1 MDIKNEQITPKSNEE
16 PKSSTLLSAFQ
27 GFLIFAI
34 LVIGAVLIYYILSRS
49 ETIEYPIS
57 PFNFKDTVT
66 IVPAVL
72 SQYGTEINPNQY
84 LSATLCSSGDSCPDC
99 LQNSNMYSDSCT
111 LTFSGTSENQL
122 SHWTLEQFWADG
134 DPNSDAN
141 RSLESGYGNRFYLR
155 SAPANPTDQKGRVR
169 YSPFNSLADNPF
181 PPSVTMPVIGD
192 GNTNEDSRNFPYV
205 QDWLVYFFPTNYP
218 DLYYILFP
226 GNITPVDLGQRALNN
241 DQPNNGIVSIRPY
254 ADPTISGCYKPYDNN
269 NNLYPNGPLLN
280 AINPTFSPLGL
291 ISNPEVYLF
300 KVTKV

>member
-27 GFLIFAI
+27 GFLIFVI

-49 ETIEYPIS
+49 DVPEYPIS
-57 PFNFKDTVT
+57 PFTFKDTVT

-84 LSATLCSSGDSCPDC
+84 LTATPCPSGDSCPDC
-99 LQNSNMYSDSCT
+99 LQNSNMYPDSCT
-111 LTFSGTSENQL
+111 LTFSGSPDNQL

-155 SAPANPTDQKGRVR
+155 SAPANTTDQKGRVR
-169 YSPFNSLADNPF
+169 YSPFNAYDGF
-181 PPSVTMPVIGD
+181 DTSVTMPVIGD
-192 GNTNEDSRNFPYV
+192 GNTNQNASSESYYF

-226 GNITPVDLGQRALNN
+226 GNVGFYSRGDRALNN

-254 ADPTISGCYKPYDNN
+254 ANANNSGCYKPYDNN

-280 AINPTFSPLGL
+280 AINATFSPLSL

-300 KVTKV
+300 KIVKI